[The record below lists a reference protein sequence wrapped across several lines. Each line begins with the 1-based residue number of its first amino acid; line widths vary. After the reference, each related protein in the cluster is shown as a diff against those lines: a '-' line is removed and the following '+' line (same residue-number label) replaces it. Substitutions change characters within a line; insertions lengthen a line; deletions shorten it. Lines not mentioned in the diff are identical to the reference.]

1 MVVNSDC
8 IFCKIANKE
17 IKSKIIAENDYAIA
31 FLDVDPV
38 ANGHVLVI
46 PKKHFEDLSTC
57 DNKYLMGTSLLV
69 KEISKKLMLSPLEP
83 KGINYISNEKTI
95 AGQQVMHFHMHVI
108 PKYEMDKGFKAT
120 PKKEDIC
127 SLVETFDKIKK
138 SKYIIT

>member
-1 MVVNSDC
+1 MVNKDNC

-17 IKSKIIAENDYAIA
+17 MKSKIIAENDYAMA

-46 PKKHFEDLSTC
+46 PKKHFDDLSSC
-57 DNKYLMGTSLLV
+57 EDKYLMGTSLLV

-95 AGQQVMHFHMHVI
+95 AGQQVMHYHMHVI
-108 PKYEMDKGFKAT
+108 PKYEIDKGFKAT
-120 PKKEDIC
+120 PKKENIYGLD
-127 SLVETFDKIKK
+127 ETFDKIKK